1 MFIPLQFNSIGFYST
16 FEKTTTAVKMTVWN
30 FYGDDNDN
38 QKKKKKKK
46 TMLLTYILSFHTQK
60 MATATI
66 TMTGTTIAMAMMTL
80 RRWPDVPF
88 PSVFDVLEFADENKN
103 WQAVKY
109 EYCLQQYK

>member
-1 MFIPLQFNSIGFYST
+1 MVTIM
-16 FEKTTTAVKMTVWN
+16 TTIKKM
-30 FYGDDNDN
+30 
-38 QKKKKKKK
+38 KM
-46 TMLLTYILSFHTQK
+46 MLLTYILCFHTQK